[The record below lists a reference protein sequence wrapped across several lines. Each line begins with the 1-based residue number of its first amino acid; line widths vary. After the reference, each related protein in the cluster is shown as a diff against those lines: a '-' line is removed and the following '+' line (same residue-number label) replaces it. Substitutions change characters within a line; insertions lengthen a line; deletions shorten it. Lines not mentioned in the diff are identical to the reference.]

1 MKTNFL
7 IIFLSTFFC
16 GFAQDF
22 VPQDSL
28 KTVIFS
34 LTPRTKKI
42 RKVNGLAMGLG
53 YDMFENSKIKKVNG
67 LNIEVNPLTIFVVMF
82 DDPSRR
88 GFPEKSTI
96 KLNGLSLGTGHSN
109 QNEDVAYSGLTVSI
123 INSGYSCNGISVNGF
138 YNYSTKMN
146 GLHISGFYT
155 ISEYTNGLSISFA
168 NDTKK
173 LNGMQLG
180 VFNATDYFNGI
191 QFGIFNSTSKYKG
204 IQIGLINKSNDQKG
218 VQVGFWN
225 INNKRSFP
233 FINW

>member
-7 IIFLSTFFC
+7 IIFLTTFFC
-16 GFAQDF
+16 GSAQDF
-22 VPQDSL
+22 VFQDSL
-28 KTVIFS
+28 KTAVFS

-42 RKVNGLAMGLG
+42 QKVNGLAMGLG

-67 LNIEVNPLTIFVVMF
+67 LNIEINPLTIFILMF

-88 GFPEKSTI
+88 GFPEESTI
-96 KLNGLSLGTGHSN
+96 KINGLSLGTGHSN

-123 INSGYSCNGISVNGF
+123 INSGYSCNGISTNGF

-146 GLHISGFYT
+146 GLHISGFYN
-155 ISEYTNGLSISFA
+155 ISKNMNGLSISFA
-168 NDTKK
+168 NETKK
-173 LNGMQLG
+173 LNGMQIG
-180 VFNATDYFNGI
+180 VFNATDNFNGI
-191 QFGIFNSTSKYKG
+191 QFGIFNSTSGHKG
-204 IQIGLINKSNDQKG
+204 IQIGLINKSNSHKG
-218 VQVGFWN
+218 LQVGFWN